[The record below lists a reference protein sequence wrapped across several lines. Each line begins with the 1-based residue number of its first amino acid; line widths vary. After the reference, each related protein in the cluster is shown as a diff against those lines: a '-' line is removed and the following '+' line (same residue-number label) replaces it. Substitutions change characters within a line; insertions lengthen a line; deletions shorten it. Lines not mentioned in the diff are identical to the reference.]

1 VPSRAR
7 AASVMGAVALTVVLL
22 SAAPA
27 PAQPAEPTPAEI
39 ADALKAVKADPNLA
53 TERRIKSPRWRTDD
67 TQTPGRRPG
76 WLRWLANLFRWLDES
91 ARVLMWIAI
100 IGGLA
105 GATAYFLR
113 LMRDAEE
120 EREHDAFVAPTH
132 VHELDIRPESL
143 PDDIG
148 AAARALWDRGQH
160 RASLALLYRG
170 LLSRL
175 AHVHRAPIRDST
187 TEGDCIELA
196 ARHLAPASLGYVT
209 RLVGTWQVT
218 VYARR
223 PVVDETVHALCD
235 DFSSALALRS
245 QVTAGE
251 SLT

>member
-1 VPSRAR
+1 VRSFGAL
-7 AASVMGAVALTVVLL
+7 ASIVVLL
-22 SAAPA
+22 SAAPV
-27 PAQPAEPTPAEI
+27 PAQPAEPTA
-39 ADALKAVKADPNLA
+39 ADVAGAIKAVKADPNLA
-53 TERRIKSPRWRTDD
+53 TERRIKTLRWRANEA
-67 TQTPGRRPG
+67 QTPGRRPG

-113 LMRDAEE
+113 LMRDVEE

-196 ARHLAPASLGYVT
+196 SRHLAPASLGYVT
-209 RLVGTWQVT
+209 RLIAAWQAM

-223 PVVDETVHALCD
+223 PVVDETVHTLCD
-235 DFSSALALRS
+235 DFSSALARRPP
-245 QVTAGE
+245 VTAGE